1 MLTRGLVLSS
11 VVSLMLHT
19 GVLVTYSNITS
30 DKLGDNVDDI
40 IEITFVSKESS
51 IADSVLDKSS
61 TAVKKKSKKI
71 DENIDYKI
79 DKNKDVS
86 EIAKEVID
94 KEVEKQSSDGKEIEE
109 NISEEEVIEQLSENL
124 DKVDPSANTSNSID
138 SQKASQDTVMTKS
151 DEGYYIPKPEYPNLA
166 RKRSYEG
173 VSRFRIILDD
183 NLEVEDIILL
193 SSSGY
198 NILDRAAR
206 KSIENGKY
214 NIKKKE
220 LEIAIR
226 FSLDDL

>member
-19 GVLVTYSNITS
+19 GVLVTYTNLTA
-30 DKLGDNVDDI
+30 DKLGDNVNDI
-40 IEITFVSKESS
+40 IEITFVAKESS
-51 IADSVLDKSS
+51 VADSIKTKKSV
-61 TAVKKKSKKI
+61 AVKKKSKKI
-71 DENIDYKI
+71 NENIDHEI
-79 DKNKDVS
+79 DKKEVS
-86 EIAKEVID
+86 EIPKEVVK
-94 KEVEKQSSDGKEIEE
+94 KELIEKQEDEKL
-109 NISEEEVIEQLSENL
+109 VEQVNESL
-124 DKVDPSANTSNSID
+124 DKVEPSRDISNSID
-138 SQKASQDTVMTKS
+138 SQQASKDSVIKKS
-151 DEGYYIPKPEYPNLA
+151 DKGYYIPKPEYPNLA

-173 VSRFRIILDD
+173 VSKFRIILND
-183 NLEVEDIILL
+183 NLEVKEVILL

-214 NIKKKE
+214 NVDKKE